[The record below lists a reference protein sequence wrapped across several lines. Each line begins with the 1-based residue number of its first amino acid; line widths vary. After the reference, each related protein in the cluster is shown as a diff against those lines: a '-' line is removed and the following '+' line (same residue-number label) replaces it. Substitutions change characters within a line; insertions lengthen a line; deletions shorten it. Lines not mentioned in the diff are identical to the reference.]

1 MIKSFGFE
9 ELTMYAFDVAKR
21 KMKRNVR
28 KVEVIGKIEEYLENR
43 TDKKDEIIEKFKKY
57 IDQVPDRGRP
67 WTEEALKR
75 IAGIPD
81 FVKKMAES
89 VIEDEAKKRK
99 EKVITID
106 VLEVA
111 LLRLGSAEAHKSI
124 SANLSS
130 CGKNKQKNEIKAK
143 PTLAWLPEAQK
154 RLDRIPIEFV
164 RKRILKR
171 VENYAIKNN
180 SNQVTIEIYEAG
192 KGVDMETGESAL

>member
-1 MIKSFGFE
+1 
-9 ELTMYAFDVAKR
+9 
-21 KMKRNVR
+21 MKRNVR

-124 SANLSS
+124 SQLLFLVFY
-130 CGKNKQKNEIKAK
+130 Q
-143 PTLAWLPEAQK
+143 L
-154 RLDRIPIEFV
+154 
-164 RKRILKR
+164 
-171 VENYAIKNN
+171 
-180 SNQVTIEIYEAG
+180 
-192 KGVDMETGESAL
+192 